1 MAENPNACALITKG
15 RGLDCNRIA
24 GGIQYIYFGVA
35 DTTEVTQSWTGVTAG
50 WTTDIDMDPLASGTN
65 TDLYRYALPRGTA
78 SFTDTLV
85 GSRENGTIFYTP
97 TVQMVLD
104 KLDGAMQN
112 EMRLLGATQVV
123 VFCELNQ
130 MGGPGVADGHNVIF
144 CLGGI
149 NGMQLNAGTD
159 TSGAALGDRNGYD
172 LTWDG
177 VEATPATQVID
188 YTTDPFDNLPTGA
201 INIIKV

>member
-1 MAENPNACALITKG
+1 MAAETTACALITKG

-24 GGIQYIYFGVA
+24 GGIKYIYFGIF
-35 DTTEVTQSWTGVTAG
+35 DTTKVTQTWTGVGAG
-50 WTTDIDMDPLASGTN
+50 FTTNVEMLGTPA
-65 TDLYRYALPRGTA
+65 TQLYRYALPRGTA

-85 GSRENGTIFYTP
+85 GSRENGTVYYTP
-97 TVQMVLD
+97 TVQMLLD
-104 KLDGAMQN
+104 KLDASMQN

-123 VFCELNQ
+123 VFCQLNQ
-130 MGGPGVADGHNVIF
+130 KYSSTSDHDVIF

-188 YTTDPFDNLPTGA
+188 YNTEPFDNTDGGSA
-201 INIIKV
+201 IDIVKF